1 MLCKICVILNRF
13 IIKIS
18 CYIETSIATDNIPQI
33 NDVNEAD
40 DTTPTLPERINR
52 GPSTD
57 KNIAIRNIAAQI
69 ANMSDKEN
77 AGFKNEY
84 NVRLVFN
91 LLDRLLLHFLYNLM
105 VYVLVMC
112 LIFQEIPRGELYPCL
127 EARRP
132 EHKTKNRYTT
142 IFPCN
147 SLSIS
152 DNGPLSIH
160 FKTRNT

>member
-1 MLCKICVILNRF
+1 MLCEICVILNRF

-18 CYIETSIATDNIPQI
+18 CYIETTIATDNIPQI

-40 DTTPTLPERINR
+40 DTTPTLPERSNR
-52 GPSTD
+52 GRSTN

-91 LLDRLLLHFLYNLM
+91 LLDCPLLHFL
-105 VYVLVMC
+105 
-112 LIFQEIPRGELYPCL
+112 
-127 EARRP
+127 
-132 EHKTKNRYTT
+132 
-142 IFPCN
+142 
-147 SLSIS
+147 
-152 DNGPLSIH
+152 
-160 FKTRNT
+160 

>member
-33 NDVNEAD
+33 NEAD
-40 DTTPTLPERINR
+40 DTTPTLPERSNR
-52 GPSTD
+52 GPSTN

-91 LLDRLLLHFLYNLM
+91 LLDHPLLHFL
-105 VYVLVMC
+105 
-112 LIFQEIPRGELYPCL
+112 
-127 EARRP
+127 
-132 EHKTKNRYTT
+132 
-142 IFPCN
+142 
-147 SLSIS
+147 
-152 DNGPLSIH
+152 
-160 FKTRNT
+160 

>member
-52 GPSTD
+52 GPSTN

-91 LLDRLLLHFLYNLM
+91 LLDHPLLHFL
-105 VYVLVMC
+105 
-112 LIFQEIPRGELYPCL
+112 
-127 EARRP
+127 
-132 EHKTKNRYTT
+132 
-142 IFPCN
+142 
-147 SLSIS
+147 
-152 DNGPLSIH
+152 
-160 FKTRNT
+160 